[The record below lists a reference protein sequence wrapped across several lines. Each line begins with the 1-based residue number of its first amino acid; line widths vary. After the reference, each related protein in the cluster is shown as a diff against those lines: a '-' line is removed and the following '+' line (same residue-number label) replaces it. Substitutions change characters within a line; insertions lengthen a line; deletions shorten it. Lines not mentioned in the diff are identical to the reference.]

1 MYSSSE
7 GKALATV
14 RAACERYGL
23 KIRMDDWLREAQRPT
38 IFCIEN
44 HKRAV
49 CLYLEHPEDPPVGWE
64 GEPAARSRMAGCV
77 D

>member
-1 MYSSSE
+1 MYSSFE

-14 RAACERYGL
+14 RAASERYGL
-23 KIRMDDWLREAQRPT
+23 KIKMDGWLREARRPS
-38 IFCIEN
+38 ICIED
-44 HKRAV
+44 HRSAV

>member
-1 MYSSSE
+1 MYSSFE

-14 RAACERYGL
+14 RATSERHGL
-23 KIRMDDWLREAQRPT
+23 KIKMDGWLREARCP
-38 IFCIEN
+38 IICIED
-44 HKRAV
+44 HKSAV

>member
-1 MYSSSE
+1 VYSSSE

-14 RAACERYGL
+14 RAACERHGL
-23 KIRMDDWLREAQRPT
+23 KIKMDGWLREARRP
-38 IFCIEN
+38 IICIED